1 MGLFSMLKGKASS
14 AASDASTKIVRLEN
28 KDLVEAVVF
37 GSVMMAH
44 ADGELEDSELENLH
58 MQLEGNDIFQ
68 GFPQAELGKMIDK
81 ACGYYKMGSMMGNKK
96 CLDELKDVKNN
107 SAHADEVMTAVLT
120 VAFADGSFEDKERAV
135 AEKLA
140 GILNVRLKDYVDA
153 A

>member
-1 MGLFSMLKGKASS
+1 MGLFSILKGKVSS
-14 AASDASTKIVRLEN
+14 TAADASTKIVRLEN

-37 GSVMMAH
+37 GAIMMAH

-58 MQLEGNDIFQ
+58 LQLEGNDIFA

-96 CLDELKDVKNN
+96 CLDELKDVKANPK
-107 SAHADEVMTAVLT
+107 HADEVMTAVLT
-120 VAFADGSFEDKERAV
+120 IAFADGEFEPAERVVADKIAN
-135 AEKLA
+135 
-140 GILNVRLKDYVDA
+140 ILNVRLKDYVDA